1 MCKWNKLQCFFKWLD
16 IATIKLILN
25 KNPILGFTGDSRFSG
40 ASMSW
45 IPREMCWYSSQ
56 LCWPTWSVP
65 IIPPVHF
72 STAVFGDLSVRKYN
86 NCPLNTVSHTI
97 LTNISKFQ
105 EGHCWTGIDVKGKA
119 CGTNMLVP
127 ENETDHSKKLWK
139 KSQERK
145 HSWHFLLLL
154 FVVITYF

>member
-105 EGHCWTGIDVKGKA
+105 EGHCWTGIDVKEKLVGQICSSLKMKLITAKSCGKKA
-119 CGTNMLVP
+119 RK
-127 ENETDHSKKLWK
+127 ENTPGIFCCS
-139 KSQERK
+139 
-145 HSWHFLLLL
+145 FLL
-154 FVVITYF
+154 